1 MILILMPTRFNM
13 TSADSTEATIRPED
27 VVARTIHRRTFLGR
41 FGAAAG
47 FVGLAA
53 LTGCGNGDSSDSDGD
68 PADADPTDPA
78 DQDGDPSDSD

>member
-1 MILILMPTRFNM
+1 M
-13 TSADSTEATIRPED
+13 TSDDSTEPTIRPED

-53 LTGCGNGDSSDSDGD
+53 LTGCGNESDTADTDGD

-78 DQDGDPSDSD
+78 DQDGDSSDSD

>member
-1 MILILMPTRFNM
+1 M
-13 TSADSTEATIRPED
+13 TSADSTEPTIRPED

-53 LTGCGNGDSSDSDGD
+53 LTGCGNGSDSGDSDTGD

-78 DQDGDPSDSD
+78 DQDVGDPSDSD